1 MDSYDEDINEN
12 GWYET
17 LRDKFEDLFF
27 RVTNERWMVRL
38 LHILLHVYI
47 SYININ

>member
-27 RVTNERWMVRL
+27 RVTSERWMVRFKY
-38 LHILLHVYI
+38 LHISVT
-47 SYININ
+47 